1 MKKLTLLMKNF
12 DTKPEPIKIPPGT
25 YSAAKFAKLYPME
38 YKRLVRAGMPHAV
51 NSLITIR

>member
-1 MKKLTLLMKNF
+1 MKNF